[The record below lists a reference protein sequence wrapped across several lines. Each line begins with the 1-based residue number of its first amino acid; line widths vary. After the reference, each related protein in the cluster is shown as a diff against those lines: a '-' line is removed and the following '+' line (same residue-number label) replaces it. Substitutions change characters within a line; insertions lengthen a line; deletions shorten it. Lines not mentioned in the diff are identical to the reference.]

1 MYVNLRAIVLVMIL
15 MLLMVNFISASSM
28 WQQSYLYKIDPGLF
42 DAVQSNEERD
52 VVVILKNYDYSD
64 LLTIKF
70 SQGVDGVRRALKS
83 HAYNTQSIIGQ
94 LISKFGGAVVNSF
107 WIANAML
114 VRIKAG
120 YLPYIAESPLVERI
134 IPNFEVQI
142 SEFVKEENFTVA
154 SEVTS
159 WGIKR
164 INAPKVWEMGYNG
177 SGVRICT
184 IDTGVDIE
192 HPALSG
198 KMLTLDP
205 GNPYYPGGWMAFDS
219 SGRPMLMSPQD
230 THGHG
235 THVSGTALG
244 GDTENIL
251 IGVAPGATLMH
262 ALALPYGSGTFAQ
275 TLAAMEW
282 AADPYYIDLRT
293 GEKVYTKMPP
303 HVVSMSWGAR
313 NYYGVEFL
321 TPVKH
326 MLLLNIIPVAA
337 IGNGGPGTHDNPGN
351 IWGVFAIGA
360 TDENDGVASFS
371 GGAIIYWP
379 YIPPEWPFNDTYP
392 STYVKPDF
400 AAPGVR
406 ILSSIPGGGYA
417 AWSGTSM
424 STPHVAG
431 LIALLYQVTKWDKY
445 QVADVPERLYEVLKS
460 TSLDLGALGQ
470 DIRYGWGIIDAYAAV
485 KKALEIAKL
494 SGIKGYVYDNVDESP
509 VQYVDVFAYDEYGKL
524 VAYTQTNASG
534 YYTLPLDPGRYTIV
548 FSRFGYYEKKV
559 EVNVVL
565 YNGTIIGSVRDKVTG
580 EPLANATIHVVEAN
594 IFTKTNLQGYYQLI
608 VQPGKYTLRAS
619 AEGYFNDSKQV
630 VVGEGEVVV
639 VDFQLYPLSAQAK
652 LFIHVYEYFTE
663 LPVIEADVFIQELGL
678 AVKTNSSGIALLEGI
693 PPGVYTIVVSKKYYA
708 TRVYS
713 AALLPG
719 EQKLSIDTTF
729 LIGVMSR
736 DSKVFGED
744 IRQAIVSQGYPSYA
758 VELLD
763 PLQAKAGYKAIVIN
777 YFGVDPGADAL
788 INFLKAMDQEN
799 TSLIFLDSW
808 GAYYHFAGYVLYKY
822 GEVINKYGYPS
833 PAYRSDGYKEGLM
846 IYALD
851 PSSDIFDGLVFDEG
865 YRFYVASLPSD
876 RVDYAAYQ
884 SFRQPAV
891 GELSYLGEIVYGG
904 TVYGFSIIVWN
915 KGSEEECWVFM
926 SVGGSY
932 HWAKY
937 MEKGQ
942 DMKYSQNMRR
952 LLYNV
957 VKHALRIRS
966 AKDEGLQWM
975 DISVVQFSWP
985 TISAFT
991 ELSIVLERRP
1001 YGWLVGSITAG
1012 DTGRPISGAEISVV
1026 GTPVKTFTNETGAFA
1041 VWLPEGVFRVRVDA
1055 CGYYS
1060 VDHIVEISVGEVS
1073 YLEETL
1079 IRKPRA
1085 AVMIDFSGQITMF
1098 LLSRGWY
1105 AHVYRDW
1112 STLYRELGFYDVLV
1126 LAGEYIGSPDLWPDR
1141 EVFERL
1147 INATYELGL
1156 GIVFLNNYFEY
1167 RYLKEYPYGI
1177 NILYYYYRNPGS
1189 IGSDYD
1195 KGPVYY
1201 VVNKEHPILE
1211 GYGVGERVYII
1222 YGGDYDY
1229 AWFSKWDGE
1238 VLAYIGAETA
1248 GIKGCGIGVKTTPY
1262 GTRWVLLAGLA
1273 PELWTNMDHW
1283 SDEAKE
1289 ILFRSIAWASLR
1301 PINISVTPTSVY
1313 VGEVLTIEIPPLPG
1327 VTYSILIDNIVVLDS
1342 IVGRNESMI
1351 IKVRVPYLERGL
1363 HRVILISEGLF
1374 YGERAFY
1381 VNTRIDIAEER
1392 GVREGGRIRLNIT
1405 GHPVDSIIMI
1415 YIDDN
1420 YITSVRPKSV
1430 EPLIVELNIPDY
1442 FSGVHLIN
1450 LRTMDGEL
1458 IAFRE
1463 VCIEESLFK
1472 QKLLEQHNDVL
1483 RALQQIAI
1491 GIYNLNESMLLSIG
1505 NTVEIINN
1513 LGKLNASLSL
1523 LIAEAVNSLSKNVK
1537 ESSTHIE
1544 RALGE
1549 TSSRAMNEVRSVA
1562 TEVESNVFSRLSELE
1577 SSVTRDLTTIT
1588 LVVYLSVTISALIL
1602 LIELVPY
1609 VKRK

>member
-1 MYVNLRAIVLVMIL
+1 MNWRVIVLASTIL
-15 MLLMVNFISASSM
+15 VLLVVGFIPVSSM
-28 WQQSYLYKIDPGLF
+28 WQQSYLYKIDPGLL

-52 VVVILKNYDYSD
+52 VVIILKNYDYGD

-83 HAYNTQSIIGQ
+83 YAYSTQSSIER
-94 LISKFGGAVVNSF
+94 LISKFGGVVLNSF

-114 VRIKAG
+114 VRIKTG
-120 YLPYIAESPLVERI
+120 YLPYIAESHIVERI
-134 IPNFEVQI
+134 VPNFEVQI
-142 SEFVKEENFTVA
+142 SELVKEENFTIA

-159 WGIKR
+159 WGIQR
-164 INAPKVWEMGYNG
+164 INAPEVWGMGYNG
-177 SGVRICT
+177 SGIRICT

-192 HPALSG
+192 HPALRG

-205 GNPYYPGGWMAFDS
+205 ENPYYPGGWMAFDS
-219 SGRPMLMSPQD
+219 SGRPMLMAPQD

-244 GDTENIL
+244 GDAENIL

-262 ALALPYGSGTFAQ
+262 VLALPYGRGTFAQ
-275 TLAAMEW
+275 TLAAIEW
-282 AADPYYIDLRT
+282 AADPYYIDPRT
-293 GEKVYTKMPP
+293 GERVYTGMPP
-303 HVVSMSWGAR
+303 HIVSMSWGAR

-326 MLLLNIIPVAA
+326 LLLLNIVPVAA
-337 IGNGGPGTHDNPGN
+337 IGNGGLGTHDNPGN

-360 TDENDGVASFS
+360 TDENDNVASFS

-392 STYVKPDF
+392 STYIKPDF

-406 ILSSIPGGGYA
+406 IISSIPGGGYA

-431 LIALLYQVTKWDKY
+431 LMALLYQATKWDKY

-460 TSLDLGALGQ
+460 TSLDLGAVGQ
-470 DIRYGWGIIDAYAAV
+470 DTRYGWGIVDAYAAV
-485 KKALEIAKL
+485 KKALEVAKL
-494 SGIKGYVYDNVDESP
+494 SGVKGYVYDNVDESP
-509 VQYVDVFAYDEYGKL
+509 VQYVDVFAYNEYGEL

-534 YYTLPLDPGRYTIV
+534 YYVLPLDPGRYTIV
-548 FSRFGYYEKKV
+548 FSRFGYYEKRV

-565 YNGTIIGSVRDKVTG
+565 YNGTIIGSVRDRVSG
-580 EPLANATIHVVEAN
+580 EPLANATIRIVEAN
-594 IFTKTNLQGYYQLI
+594 VFTKTNPQGYYWAE
-608 VQPGKYTLRAS
+608 VQPGRYTLIAS
-619 AEGYFNDSKQV
+619 AEGYFSDSKHV
-630 VVGEGEVVV
+630 IVGEGEVVV
-639 VDFQLYPLSAQAK
+639 ADFQLYPLSAQAK
-652 LFIHVYEYFTE
+652 LFVHVYEYFTE
-663 LPVIEADVFIQELGL
+663 LPIVEADVFLRELGL
-678 AVKTNSSGIALLEGI
+678 AVKTNSSGIAVLEGI
-693 PPGVYTIVVSKKYYA
+693 PPGVYTIVVSKKHYA

-719 EQKLSIDTTF
+719 EQTLSIDTTF
-729 LIGVMSR
+729 LIGVMSM
-736 DSKVFGED
+736 DSRVFGED

-763 PLQAKAGYKAIVIN
+763 PLQAKAGYRVIVIN
-777 YFGVDPGADAL
+777 YFGTDPGVDAL

-822 GEVINKYGYPS
+822 GEAISKHGYPS
-833 PAYRSDGYKEGLM
+833 PVYRSDGYREGLM
-846 IYALD
+846 IHALD
-851 PSSDIFDGLVFDEG
+851 PDNDIFDGVAFDED
-865 YRFYVASLPSD
+865 YRFYIASPPSD

-904 TVYGFSIIVWN
+904 TVYGFSITVWN
-915 KGSEEECWVFM
+915 KGFGEDCWVFM

-942 DMKYSQNMRR
+942 DMKYSQNMAR

-957 VKHALRIRS
+957 VKYALGVRS
-966 AKDEGLQWM
+966 AGEGPRWM
-975 DISVVQFSWP
+975 NLSLMQFDWP

-991 ELSIVLERRP
+991 ELNIVLERRP
-1001 YGWLVGSITAG
+1001 YGWLVGIITAG
-1012 DTGRPISGAEISVV
+1012 DTGQPISGAEVSIV
-1026 GTPVKTFTNETGAFA
+1026 GTPVKTFTNETGVF
-1041 VWLPEGVFRVRVDA
+1041 VLWLPEGVFRVRIDA
-1055 CGYYS
+1055 RGYYS
-1060 VDHIVEISVGEVS
+1060 VDHVVEVSVGETS

-1085 AVMIDFSGQITMF
+1085 AVMIDFSGQITTL
-1098 LLSRGWY
+1098 LLSMGWY
-1105 AHVYRDW
+1105 AQAYRDW
-1112 STLYRELGFYDVLV
+1112 STLYRDLGFYDVLV
-1126 LAGEYIGSPDLWPDR
+1126 LAGEYVGSPDLWPDR
-1141 EVFERL
+1141 DVFERL
-1147 INATYELGL
+1147 INATYKLGV

-1189 IGSDYD
+1189 VGSDYD

-1201 VVNKEHPILE
+1201 VVSKEHPILE
-1211 GYGVGERVYII
+1211 GYRVGERIYIV

-1248 GIKGCGIGVKTTPY
+1248 GVKGCGIGVKTTPY

-1283 SDEAKE
+1283 SYEAKE
-1289 ILFRSIAWASLR
+1289 ILLRSIAWASLR
-1301 PINISVTPTSVY
+1301 PVDISVRPISVY
-1313 VGEVLTIEIPPLPG
+1313 VGEELTIEIPPLPG
-1327 VTYSILIDNIVVLDS
+1327 VTYSILIDNIVVLEN
-1342 IVGRNESMI
+1342 IIGRNESMTI
-1351 IKVRVPYLERGL
+1351 RVRVPYLGRGL
-1363 HRVILISEGLF
+1363 HRIVLISEGLF
-1374 YGERAFY
+1374 YGEKVFY
-1381 VNTRIDIAEER
+1381 VNTKIDIIGEQ
-1392 GVREGGRIRLNIT
+1392 GVREGGRVRLNIT

-1450 LRTMDGEL
+1450 LRTVDGEL

-1463 VCIEESLFK
+1463 VYIEESLFK
-1472 QKLLEQHNDVL
+1472 EKLLTQYSDVL
-1483 RALQQIAI
+1483 RALQQIVI
-1491 GIYNLNESMLLSIG
+1491 SLHDLNESMLLSIG
-1505 NTVEIINN
+1505 NAVEIMSSLN
-1513 LGKLNASLSL
+1513 KLNASLSS
-1523 LIAEAVNSLSKNVK
+1523 LIIEAVNSLSKNVE
-1537 ESSTHIE
+1537 ESSASIE
-1544 RALGE
+1544 HALRE
-1549 TSSRAMNEVRSVA
+1549 TSSKAMDEARDVA
-1562 TEVESNVFSRLSELE
+1562 VEAESNVLSRLSELE
-1577 SSVTRDLTTIT
+1577 SSMARDLAVIT
-1588 LVVYLSVTISALIL
+1588 LVVYLSVAISALTL
-1602 LIELVPY
+1602 LIELAPY